1 MEQQQI
7 PAEAVAVLETG
18 NKIEAIKIVRQT
30 HGLGLK
36 EAKDVVDEYLRSRPD
51 LAARAA
57 QVRTE
62 SNKKALVRL
71 LLGLVVGFLIYRI
84 LSAL

>member
-1 MEQQQI
+1 MQQHPI
-7 PAEAVAVLETG
+7 PPAAAAELESGRT
-18 NKIEAIKIVRQT
+18 IEAIKIVRQT

-36 EAKDVVDEYLRSRPD
+36 ESKDLVDEYLRSRPD